1 MTIDAGVGWADAFNG
16 TFIKEVLNAT
26 SFGTIWIIEILLLL
40 LLFLVIYFML
50 ENTLIKSLPFLS
62 FIIIAILMVCKALTG
77 HTAAV
82 PNQVL
87 AVLMDFLHLLSMAL
101 WLGGL
106 LTLLVILPGLA
117 NRQADDKKTFYWS
130 IIQRFSR
137 WSFLFVII
145 LIISGIYSS
154 LQHVPTIYSLINTT
168 YGQLLL
174 AKIGLMLVMIV
185 LGAFH
190 YLRGKSG
197 LKNLVIVWEWSLV

>member
-1 MTIDAGVGWADAFNG
+1 
-16 TFIKEVLNAT
+16 
-26 SFGTIWIIEILLLL
+26 
-40 LLFLVIYFML
+40 ML
-50 ENTLIKSLPFLS
+50 ENSLIKSLPFVTI
-62 FIIIAILMVCKALTG
+62 IIIAGLMVCKALTG

-106 LTLLVILPGLA
+106 MALLVILPGLA
-117 NRQADDKKTFYWS
+117 DRQPVQEDKKTYYWS

-145 LIISGIYSS
+145 LIVSGIYSS
-154 LQHVPTIYSLINTT
+154 LQHVPTIHSLINTT

-185 LGAFH
+185 FGGFH
-190 YLRGKSG
+190 FLRGKSKR
-197 LKNLVIVWEWSLV
+197 KNLVIVWEWSLV